1 MGQWHIHEQKNKRDV
16 IFFINVKI
24 EMFKTNKI
32 TVGL

>member
-1 MGQWHIHEQKNKRDV
+1 MGQWHIKDNKIKRDY